1 MQGPQT
7 CMYSKPEVE
16 AAAYRISDSPVG
28 CEAEKPLAQ
37 NIKDLLQKESTQ
49 CLKKVSIP
57 TKVIWL
63 IIFYF

>member
-1 MQGPQT
+1 
-7 CMYSKPEVE
+7 MYSKPEVE

-57 TKVIWL
+57 TKVI
-63 IIFYF
+63 